1 MLITQVHKFLST
13 PTANKSSPRVI
24 FFLILSLTFAA
35 LYGFL
40 GINQGFSG
48 EYIVQDD
55 ARQHLFWMQRFAD
68 PDLFP
73 NDLIADFYQSIAPAG
88 YATLYK
94 LVAWI
99 GVNPL
104 VFSKLL
110 PTLLGIITAGYCFGV
125 CLEIIPVPAAA
136 FTASLLLS
144 QNLWMQDTLISG
156 TASAFLHPLLVA
168 FLYYFIRKKILPMGI
183 VIVLFGLFYP
193 TYILIC
199 SGILILQLLHW
210 KEGSIRFSKSRQDY
224 LICTVGLVIAFL
236 VLLPY
241 ALQASEFGP
250 IITAAEARKLPEFQA
265 GARASFFHDGDPW
278 RFWFNANRTGI
289 RVTSALMPPLVYG
302 GLLLPFFL
310 YFSRYF
316 PLAQHINRKIVV
328 LLQLTISSLTVFLLA
343 HALIFKLFLPSRY
356 TQHSL
361 RIVMVLAAGIALT
374 LLLDLIFQWTK
385 TISIRQVLAMGLTIL
400 LATILIFYPLFLKKF
415 PWTGYYAGKEPEL
428 YQFLSAQPKD
438 ILIASLDDE
447 INYLPSFSGRS
458 ILVGSEYAL
467 PYHLGYYS
475 KIRQRAVD
483 LIRAQYSSEMA
494 DIKDFVQNYGV
505 NLWLLN
511 KSAFTPEYL
520 ANQKWIASY
529 QPATKEAIASLE
541 FGNIPIL
548 SKLMNR
554 CSVFKSNDL
563 VVLSTECLVEKRL
576 K

>member
-1 MLITQVHKFLST
+1 MLIAKVHKFLST

-40 GINQGFSG
+40 GIKQGFSG

-88 YATLYK
+88 YVTLYK

-199 SGILILQLLHW
+199 SGILILQLMRW
-210 KEGSIRFSKSRQDY
+210 KEGGIRFSKSRQDY
-224 LICTVGLVIAFL
+224 LICTVGLIIAFL

-328 LLQLTISSLTVFLLA
+328 LLQLTVSSLTVFFIA

-361 RIVMVLAAGIALT
+361 RIVIVLAAGIALT
-374 LLLDLIFQWTK
+374 LLLDAIFQWAK
-385 TISIRQVLAMGLTIL
+385 NISIRQVLAIGLTLL
-400 LATILIFYPLFLKKF
+400 LATILIFYPLFLQEF
-415 PWTGYYAGKEPEL
+415 PWTGYRVGKEPEL
-428 YQFLSAQPKD
+428 YQFLSVQPKD
-438 ILIASLDDE
+438 ILIASLDEE
-447 INYLPSFSGRS
+447 INYLPTFSGRS
-458 ILVGSEYAL
+458 ILAGSEYAL

-475 KIRQRAVD
+475 QIRQRAVD
-483 LIRAQYSSEMA
+483 LIRAQYSSDLA
-494 DIKDFVQNYGV
+494 DVKDFVQKYGV
-505 NLWLLN
+505 DLWLLN

-520 ANQKWIASY
+520 AKQKWISPY
-529 QPATKEAIASLE
+529 QPATKEAIASLQ

-563 VVLSTECLVEKRL
+563 VVLSTECLVEKRV